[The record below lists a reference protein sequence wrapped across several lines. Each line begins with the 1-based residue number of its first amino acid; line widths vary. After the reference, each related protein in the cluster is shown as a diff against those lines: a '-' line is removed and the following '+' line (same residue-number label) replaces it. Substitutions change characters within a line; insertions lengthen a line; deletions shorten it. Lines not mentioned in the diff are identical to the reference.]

1 MSFGDQPHVLQQPV
15 LLGTHSSCA
24 QTLQP
29 PIEPDVLIHSQPEAV
44 YKRQWGRYHG
54 RQGPREHPAHP
65 LPCPR
70 PMETHRSKSTLYCGQ
85 TPRQGRMAAMLVR
98 TSWPRTE
105 AEPAVGGKRPL
116 RMDLQV
122 QGSQGSFRG
131 EAQAPRAEA
140 PAFIG
145 HLLYAQIKG
154 VICSHFTGEGRRS
167 SEKIFITC
175 LLWIQSELR
184 GRSKGNWGW
193 GTVGGASGS
202 PLTIQ
207 IGTF

>member
-1 MSFGDQPHVLQQPV
+1 MPLGDQPHVLQQPV
-15 LLGTHSSCA
+15 LLGTHGSCA

-29 PIEPDVLIHSQPEAV
+29 PIEPDVLIHSQSEAV
-44 YKRQWGRYHG
+44 YKRQWG
-54 RQGPREHPAHP
+54 E
-65 LPCPR
+65 LPWQARPQKAPSTPTAM

-85 TPRQGRMAAMLVR
+85 TPRQGRMATMLVR

-122 QGSQGSFRG
+122 QGSQSSFRG
-131 EAQAPRAEA
+131 EAEAPRAEV
-140 PAFIG
+140 PAFTG
-145 HLLYAQIKG
+145 HLLYAQTKE
-154 VICSHFTGEGRRS
+154 VLCSHFTGEGRRS

-175 LLWIQSELR
+175 LLWIQSELQ

-193 GTVGGASGS
+193 GAAGGHQG
-202 PLTIQ
+202 PLSLYR
-207 IGTF
+207 